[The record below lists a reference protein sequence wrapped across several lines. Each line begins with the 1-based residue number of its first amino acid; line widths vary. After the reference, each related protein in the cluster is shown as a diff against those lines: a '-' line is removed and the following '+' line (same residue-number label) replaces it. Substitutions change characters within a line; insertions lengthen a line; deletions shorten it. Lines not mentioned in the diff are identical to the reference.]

1 MNYKKIL
8 ALAMVALLALTLTG
22 CSSSD
27 GSDKKEETS
36 AVLNVMV
43 AAPYVD
49 DDMLAG
55 LKEELTKVDVGTEI
69 VVTGVTM
76 SDSEKDPMGFMAGM
90 ARVSGSIAA
99 KEVDILITDADNAR
113 RVGDNGECYLAI
125 NDTFT
130 ASEIEKFTS
139 GLACVSIVGEDGE
152 ITDEVSAPC
161 GVRLSESASAL
172 ASLKDMQMFIVSN
185 TQNTD
190 AAKKVFTH
198 LAAY

>member
-1 MNYKKIL
+1 MKAKRIL
-8 ALAMVALLALTLTG
+8 ALAMAALLALTLTG
-22 CSSSD
+22 CSSGG
-27 GSDKKEETS
+27 GSGKKEAAS
-36 AVLNVMV
+36 ATLNVVV

-49 DDMLAG
+49 DSMLTG
-55 LKEELTKVDVGTEI
+55 LKEELAKVDMGSEI

-90 ARVSGSIAA
+90 ARLSGSIAA

-113 RVGDNGECYLAI
+113 RMGDNGEGYLPI

-130 ASEIEKFTS
+130 AGEIEKFTS

-161 GVRLSESASAL
+161 GVRLSENASAL
-172 ASLKDMQMFIVSN
+172 ASLKNMQMFILAN

>member
-1 MNYKKIL
+1 MKAKRIL
-8 ALAMVALLALTLTG
+8 ALAMAALLALTLTG
-22 CSSSD
+22 CSSGG
-27 GSDKKEETS
+27 GSGKKEAAS
-36 AVLNVMV
+36 ATLNVVV

-49 DDMLAG
+49 DGMLTG
-55 LKEELTKVDVGTEI
+55 LKEELAKVDEGSEI

-90 ARVSGSIAA
+90 ARLSGSIAA
-99 KEVDILITDADNAR
+99 KEVNILITDSDNAR
-113 RVGDNGECYLAI
+113 RMGDNGEGYLPI

-130 ASEIEKFTS
+130 AGEIEKFTS

-161 GVRLSESASAL
+161 GVRLGENASAL
-172 ASLKDMQMFIVSN
+172 ASLKNMQMFILAN

-190 AAKKVFTH
+190 AAKKVFAH